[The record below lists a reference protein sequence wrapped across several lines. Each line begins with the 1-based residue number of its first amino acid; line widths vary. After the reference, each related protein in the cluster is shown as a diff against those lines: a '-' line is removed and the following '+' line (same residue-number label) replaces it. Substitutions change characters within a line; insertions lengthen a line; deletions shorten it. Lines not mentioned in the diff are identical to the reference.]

1 MEIDEKAFPSSIE
14 ELNKIK
20 ESIIRSKDSVDGIL
34 KSISADWKSDAS
46 EQLVA
51 NLKKSMNTFQT
62 YIDEL
67 NKIILYLQDTMAEFK
82 KVEEANKAATENAF
96 GNVDSN
102 SSNTKTNNTAKANTT
117 SKSNFDNLSKE
128 EQNKRNKAALQA
140 ALGN

>member
-96 GNVDSN
+96 GNVDSSASGNN
-102 SSNTKTNNTAKANTT
+102 SAKTNNTTT
-117 SKSNFDNLSKE
+117 KTNFNDLSKE
-128 EQNKRNKAALQA
+128 EQNKRNKAAVQA